1 MRQAHHLHIQIRG
14 GKQLIFAAAKVQL
27 STKNFHKSVYWFQH
41 WSMLLRG
48 TRKKCLSASETS
60 IKYVIYAKENNFS
73 TTIKILERS
82 FLAVSKH
89 SYTGQS
95 FIK

>member
-1 MRQAHHLHIQIRG
+1 
-14 GKQLIFAAAKVQL
+14 V
-27 STKNFHKSVYWFQH
+27 
-41 WSMLLRG
+41 LLRG
-48 TRKKCLSASETS
+48 TRKKCLSAREMSV
-60 IKYVIYAKENNFS
+60 KYVVYAKENNFS
-73 TTIKILERS
+73 TTIKILERA

>member
-1 MRQAHHLHIQIRG
+1 M
-14 GKQLIFAAAKVQL
+14 
-27 STKNFHKSVYWFQH
+27 SV
-41 WSMLLRG
+41 
-48 TRKKCLSASETS
+48 
-60 IKYVIYAKENNFS
+60 KYVVYAKENNFS
-73 TTIKILERS
+73 TTIKILERA